1 MVDLLTSRGGGH
13 IKVFGDSGGMIVP
26 PEIRELQAYS
36 VNTFHN
42 PHGDAVQDKLELACS
57 AEQEKQNQ
65 LRRLDAFQSAHAGT
79 SPAMLERLQKTVVDN
94 DNVFK
99 VLLTPCGCAHSVR
112 LPTLCLRRAANTSE
126 ICKRHAVHGKH
137 VENDK
142 NCCGRL

>member
-1 MVDLLTSRGGGH
+1 
-13 IKVFGDSGGMIVP
+13 MIVP

-57 AEQEKQNQ
+57 AEQEKQSQ

-99 VLLTPCGCAHSVR
+99 VLFTPCGCAYSVR
-112 LPTLCLRRAANTSE
+112 LPTLCLRWVDSTGE
-126 ICKRHAVHGKH
+126 ICKRHARLGRFARN
-137 VENDK
+137 EK
-142 NCCGRL
+142 NRCERRQARSGISKQAQQLRV